1 MADKYVFDTNSF
13 VEAYRKFYA
22 FDIAPGYWRRF
33 EREMQG
39 ETPRFEIGGE
49 GSDHEYY
56 TTE

>member
-1 MADKYVFDTNSF
+1 MNTNSF